1 MTNYL
6 LSTVLWVAFIVA
18 CFGVHGLPKPSFKFD
33 PYIDEIVDKISINTS
48 GLNGFLDGSW
58 DELGK
63 YRDVKLYD
71 TSAPQFFKRLARSS
85 IGTSGTKKVGDENL
99 IKISKAAVACDNG
112 FKMAAK
118 MSFVKDGKKYEADAR
133 IKYVGPF
140 DSWIVLQMMDIDLRL
155 DTNRI
160 TINQFNFK
168 LDSNLFSLSLK
179 CKDPDAQELC
189 EEVQKPWAFYSFGM
203 ADKLIKRFKILA
215 ENLTYEFDDI
225 VPE

>member
-1 MTNYL
+1 M
-6 LSTVLWVAFIVA
+6 
-18 CFGVHGLPKPSFKFD
+18 PSFRFD

-48 GLNGFLDGSW
+48 GLNGFLDRSW
-58 DELGK
+58 DELRE

-85 IGTSGTKKVGDENL
+85 IGTQGTTETGDENL
-99 IKISKAAVACDNG
+99 IKISAAAVSCDDG
-112 FKMAAK
+112 FKMTAK
-118 MSFVKDGKKYEADAR
+118 MSFVKDEKKYEADAR
-133 IKYVGPF
+133 IKYVGP
-140 DSWIVLQMMDIDLRL
+140 SNSRIVLQMMGIDLRL

-160 TINQFNFK
+160 TINKLNFK

-189 EEVQKPWAFYSFGM
+189 DEVQKPWAFYSLDM
-203 ADKLIKRFKILA
+203 ADELIKRYKILA